1 LDDYANL
8 NKLYMSEAYKS
19 FVGADELAVLQKR
32 FSVRKF
38 VGRWEQVMT
47 SLSTQLMGTGMWFSS
62 INAIYELTADGR
74 IRLTNSAFNQ
84 KFQQTYIQ
92 GVSDERDGIAT
103 CRTVQ
108 FDNLP
113 FSGDYWIIYANK
125 RCDTIIVSAPL
136 IVLGQC
142 VTENLGLYVLT
153 KNRESFWHDKM
164 LVSEIQEQLDKYGFN
179 SFYNRAIFSGE
190 SMPIRNPLAGVV
202 SGRWVVL

>member
-1 LDDYANL
+1 
-8 NKLYMSEAYKS
+8 MSEAYKS

-47 SLSTQLMGTGMWFSS
+47 SLSTQFMGTGPTFSS
-62 INAIYELTADGR
+62 VNAIYKLAADGR
-74 IRLTNSAFNQ
+74 IRLTNSAFNAQ
-84 KFQQTYIQ
+84 LQQIYIQ
-92 GVSDERDGIAT
+92 GVSDERDGLAT

-113 FSGDYWIIYANK
+113 FVGDYWIIYANQ

-142 VTENLGLYVLT
+142 VTENLGVYVLT
-153 KNRESFWHDKM
+153 KDRDAFWCDKA
-164 LVSEIQEQLDKYGFN
+164 LVCEIQEQLEKYGFS

-190 SMPIRNPLAGVV
+190 SMRIRNPLAGKLS
-202 SGRWVVL
+202 SGQRVVL